1 MDAVVNSSV
10 NSGVNSGII
19 SKLAISGDVDVW
31 SRIASLRQNSL
42 DLLAP
47 AMRAAV
53 VAVLKRAH
61 GRVVHVTLSS
71 GLVDVAPLD
80 PVVFETLR
88 SDELQRIYY
97 AEGTTNAPTAET
109 SWHFYGLAIDTISI
123 EYEWFDNA
131 AARKRWPLERD
142 RETVS
147 DAWFRAMAEIGK
159 QLELDAGI
167 DWPTRPDA
175 PHLQWGRC
183 SASPHD
189 APGIYHTAGCGLR
202 GRQEVWKAVG
212 ALFIPP
218 ELAAAA
224 A

>member
-1 MDAVVNSSV
+1 MDA
-10 NSGVNSGII
+10 
-19 SKLAISGDVDVW
+19 KLALSSNGDIW
-31 SRIASLRQNSL
+31 SRITSLRQNSL

-53 VAVLKRAH
+53 IATLKRAH
-61 GRVVHVTLSS
+61 GRVVQVTLVS
-71 GLVDVAPLD
+71 GLVDVVPLD

-97 AEGTTNAPTAET
+97 GQGTSNAQTAEE
-109 SWHFYGLAIDTISI
+109 SWHFYGLAVDNISI

-131 AARKRWPLERD
+131 AALKRWPLSRD
-142 RETVS
+142 RELVS
-147 DAWFRAMAEIGK
+147 NAWFRAMAEIGK
-159 QLELDAGI
+159 QLQLKAGL
-167 DWPTRPDA
+167 DWPTKPDA

-183 SASPHD
+183 AASPHD
-189 APGIYHTAGCGLR
+189 APRIYHAGGGGLR